1 MALRLNDVALCLSPP
16 LAARRRRHC
25 RSGGGSRFV
34 AVASMTSAVSTK

>member
-16 LAARRRRHC
+16 LAARRRRS
-25 RSGGGSRFV
+25 RSRSSGRFV

>member
-16 LAARRRRHC
+16 LAARRRR
-25 RSGGGSRFV
+25 RSSGRFV